1 MKQSPQSCET
11 ARPPLIELLK
21 NNAFIVELIAEL
33 TEDEPSKICATLARE
48 HQSMGTA
55 VREELQAWQVTPYVW
70 SDRMAEYYGK
80 ANGFLYETLVWN
92 RTGMKHEMRQW
103 IARFLDADGLGPQRI
118 LVFGDGL
125 GIDSLF
131 LAESGHA
138 VDYYEVSQRCIRFA
152 KRLSEALGRQLSIV
166 TTPDEVVEGSY
177 DAVVCLDVLE
187 HVPDPPE
194 VVSRLASY
202 LRPGGRLIVHAPFWY
217 IHPAVSTHLKS
228 NVKFSGDWKRL
239 YGVHGLRPIA
249 ANWFWDPLVLEK
261 TAPNAAVARVPTSAR
276 IKLAMGGTL
285 LKSARLSHL
294 THVAAVR
301 AMLRQER
308 RRLTELAA
316 SLAKPPSSG

>member
-1 MKQSPQSCET
+1 MKQSPPPCET

-152 KRLSEALGRQLSIV
+152 KRLSEALGRQFSIV
-166 TTPDEVVEGSY
+166 TTPDEVVESSY

-187 HVPDPPE
+187 HVPDPQ
-194 VVSRLASY
+194 RLIDEFRRI
-202 LRPGGRLIVHAPFWY
+202 LQPGGELIISASGVFSIHEGPNDFFHFTPFSFRILFARW
-217 IHPAVSTHLKS
+217 
-228 NVKFSGDWKRL
+228 SGFKM
-239 YGVHGLRPIA
+239 LRGASQPFETIGILLQRILIQCRV
-249 ANWFWDPLVLEK
+249 FPLVRQLVELMVLTVPLLDK
-261 TAPNAAVARVPTSAR
+261 CIVSQYSTAGKLDSEYEIDSMLPSNMQAVV
-276 IKLAMGGTL
+276 IK
-285 LKSARLSHL
+285 
-294 THVAAVR
+294 
-301 AMLRQER
+301 
-308 RRLTELAA
+308 
-316 SLAKPPSSG
+316 